1 MIEVIGIPGS
11 HEYDVAC
18 KFRDAFAAQWPGIAT
33 SPASEEII
41 RIAANAKLSGYQVSD
56 IDIVIGAVFN
66 RQRHFVVR
74 KLIKDKDGNAITG
87 VKARVQNFFCA
98 VEVKGQDGDGVA
110 FQGDEINVRYKG
122 NWKSATDQ
130 NVKQVHALKAYFE
143 HQHLDLFIY
152 RCVVLD
158 GLGELP
164 LAGITTQPEAGAV
177 ASVFTA
183 GEFLASIAGVY
194 GLNKW
199 NSEYS
204 VSSCKQEVARKAMD
218 APIFQQVQPTRI
230 DRQRM
235 DRIVTAMP
243 EAKAFAALLGKQR
256 VHIRG
261 HGGTGKTVLMLQS
274 AHLAYQDHG
283 RRCLVLTYNIALA
296 GDIRR
301 LLALLGVPSA
311 IEGGGVEV
319 KTAMSFIYT
328 WLSRLGVKSD
338 QTGFGDYEKLC
349 AECLEMID
357 QGAITSAD
365 IEQKIEEDPELLG
378 FDAIIVD
385 EAQDWPQPEARLL
398 SAIYGGHKVS
408 IADGREQLLRGKPT
422 DWSRTLSDEHQSQDH
437 SFTRCLRMKR
447 NLGLFA
453 NAVAS
458 IASLNWEI
466 EPNDQAAGG
475 KVILRRGSYGDHPEL
490 VHQVV
495 AEAAAAGNEPVDLLH
510 CVPPAAVLA
519 TSAGRSSRLSE
530 ELKKMGYATWDGV
543 DDKVRAD
550 FPRSPDLFRILQY
563 DSVRGLEGWTT
574 VLDHFDEAWA
584 YKANYWLSH
593 FNSDPEGPPDSQRA
607 ASTAAARWSM
617 IPLTRPVD
625 TLVVTW
631 TDDNSPIA
639 KILIEAAKRHPDFV
653 DFS

>member
-164 LAGITTQPEAGAV
+164 LTGITTQPEAGAV

-204 VSSCKQEVARKAMD
+204 VSSCKQEVARKAID
-218 APIFQQVQPTRI
+218 APMFHQVQPTRI

-243 EAKAFAALLGKQR
+243 EAKAFAALLGQQR

-296 GDIRR
+296 ADIRR

-328 WLSRLGVKSD
+328 WLSRLGVKSV

-357 QGAITSAD
+357 QGAITRAD
-365 IEQKIEEDPELLG
+365 IEQKIDEDPELLC

-422 DWSRTLSDEHQSQDH
+422 DWGRTLSDEHQSQDH

-453 NAVAS
+453 NTVAR

-475 KVILRRGSYGDHPEL
+475 KVILRRGSYGDDPEL
-490 VHQVV
+490 VRRVV
-495 AEAAAAGNEPVDLLH
+495 AKAASAGNEPVDLLH

-519 TSAGRSSRLSE
+519 ADAGRSSRLSE
-530 ELKKMGYATWDGV
+530 EFKKMGYATWDGV
-543 DDKVRAD
+543 DDKVRAE

-563 DSVRGLEGWTT
+563 DSVRGLEGWAT

-593 FNSDPEGPPDSQRA
+593 FNSDPEGPPDPQRA
-607 ASTAAARWSM
+607 ASTAASRWCM
-617 IPLTRPVD
+617 IPLTRPMD

-631 TDDNSPIA
+631 SDDNSPVV
-639 KILIEAAKRHPDFV
+639 KILLEAARRHSDFV
-653 DFS
+653 EVL